1 MAQKGP
7 LQCKRFQRLGHMQRN
22 GGYAPGA
29 KGLEAPTSLV
39 NALPRGN
46 KLSAALAE
54 ETTRRNTRAVLSGK
68 KRRRIL

>member
-1 MAQKGP
+1 
-7 LQCKRFQRLGHMQRN
+7 MQRN